1 MANLQV
7 KNVPEEIYAELRRRA
22 ELEHMTIRDYV
33 LRLIKR
39 DQERM
44 SGVEW
49 ERRLL
54 TREPVYTGQSAAEGI
69 AEDRAE
75 RDAHL
80 DRVHEEYVERM
91 RALGY
96 FPDERTAS

>member
-22 ELEHMTIRDYV
+22 ELEHITIRDYV

-44 SGVEW
+44 HPIEW
-49 ERRLL
+49 LERLH
-54 TREPVYTGQSAAEGI
+54 TREPVYTGQSAADGI

-75 RDAHL
+75 REAHL
-80 DRVHEEYVERM
+80 DRVHEEYLERM
-91 RALGY
+91 RALEESSV
-96 FPDERTAS
+96 ERSA